1 MIKHEADSFIGA
13 DGSHIRDYIESEIG
27 RLRNT
32 QGRLLSSNNHTNLG
46 GKPGDPDFYFGPKRG
61 QEPGARASWPMTDDE
76 SSISGIHSTL
86 SDAEMKAFGTNSTST
101 RLWFDGS
108 ILDEFDDESSAGD
121 LEGRLFGKSDST
133 DASSFGGGSEVGSE
147 SARSFLGSVTDKG
160 ATSSG
165 TSVPKIRD
173 AGHPCT

>member
-1 MIKHEADSFIGA
+1 MIKHEADSFIGP
-13 DGSHIRDYIESEIG
+13 DGSRLQSYIESEIG
-27 RLRNT
+27 RVRNT
-32 QGRLLSSNNHTNLG
+32 QGRLLSSNKHTDLG
-46 GKPGDPDFYFGPKRG
+46 GKPGDKGFYFGPKPG
-61 QEPGARASWPMTDDE
+61 QEPGARASWPMGDAE

-165 TSVPKIRD
+165 SSVPKIRD